1 LARRTYAMK
10 HVALSLTVALL
21 LTGSAVAPML
31 LLPVSQAQPT
41 TLLSVDFTGS
51 SLPQGWFLQG
61 SAKFIGGLNSSSG
74 FGGIQLVNNASQAG
88 AVVYGSPFT
97 TQNVVVEFSGMYE
110 PGSPSL
116 PEADDIGLG
125 FYSDGPSANVG
136 PGNPAPVNGYYASY
150 EFSNLLG
157 YVGQYDL
164 PSLTYNAHSLS
175 SNGSR
180 FFLGGRLPSTG
191 RNYLFAG
198 TTVTP
203 TSVSMNAL
211 TRTDNPWT
219 QELSI
224 SLNCLRNL
232 VTYNN
237 ATGIDGSH
245 AKLYVGGAT
254 FSGLFRNPW
263 SYEYVY
269 WLRILSYPTTP
280 TTSTGNCTTSSS
292 TSSSLTSVTIQ
303 PSTTQSVAQTITSTQ
318 PPPTQTQTVTPSS
331 NQTVSQTQT
340 TPPPVLS
347 SGGASSVLLYAVIG
361 AAIVAAVVLVGV
373 FLVLRRRDLGGP
385 AKPTSGAPKLCK
397 SCGNPLSG
405 PERFCDRC
413 GAQQV

>member
-1 LARRTYAMK
+1 MARRTYAMK

-21 LTGSAVAPML
+21 LTGSGVASML

-51 SLPQGWFLQG
+51 SLPQGWSLQG

-74 FGGIQLVNNASQAG
+74 FGGIQLVNNDSQAG
-88 AVVYGSPFT
+88 AVIYDSPFT

-125 FYSDGPSANVG
+125 FYSDGPSTHVG

-164 PSLTYNAHSLS
+164 PTLMYNAHSLS

-180 FFLGGRLPSTG
+180 FFLEGRLPSSG
-191 RNYLFAG
+191 RNYLF
-198 TTVTP
+198 TETIVTP

-211 TRTDNPWT
+211 TRTDTPWV
-219 QELSI
+219 QEPSI
-224 SLNCLRNL
+224 SLNCLRNM

-245 AKLYVGGAT
+245 SKLYVGGAT

-269 WLRILSYPTTP
+269 WLRILSYSTTP
-280 TTSTGNCTTSSS
+280 TTSTGSCTTSSS
-292 TSSSLTSVTIQ
+292 TSSSISSAAIQ
-303 PSTTQSVAQTITSTQ
+303 PSTTQSM
-318 PPPTQTQTVTPSS
+318 TQTVTPSVT
-331 NQTVSQTQT
+331 QTVSQTQT

-347 SGGASSVLLYAVIG
+347 SGGSVLLYAVIG
-361 AAIVAAVVLVGV
+361 AVIVVAVVLVGV
-373 FLVLRRRDLGGP
+373 FLVLRRRDFGGP

-413 GAQQV
+413 GAQQA

>member
-1 LARRTYAMK
+1 
-10 HVALSLTVALL
+10 
-21 LTGSAVAPML
+21 ML

-74 FGGIQLVNNASQAG
+74 FGGIQLVNNDSQAG
-88 AVVYGSPFT
+88 AVIYDSPFT
-97 TQNVVVEFSGMYE
+97 TQNVVMEFSGMYE
-110 PGSPSL
+110 PGSPPL

-125 FYSDGPSANVG
+125 FYSDGPSAHVG
-136 PGNPAPVNGYYASY
+136 PGNPTPANGYYASY

-164 PSLTYNAHSLS
+164 PSLIYNAHSLS

-180 FFLGGRLPSTG
+180 FVLGGRLPSTG
-191 RNYLFAG
+191 RNYLF
-198 TTVTP
+198 TETIVTP

-211 TRTDNPWT
+211 TRTDGPWSH
-219 QELSI
+219 EPSI
-224 SLNCLRNL
+224 SLDCLRNM

-237 ATGIDGSH
+237 ATGIDSSH
-245 AKLYVGGAT
+245 STLYVGGST
-254 FSGLFRNPW
+254 FTGLFRNPW

-269 WLRILSYPTTP
+269 WLRILSYSTTP
-280 TTSTGNCTTSSS
+280 TTSTDSCTSSS
-292 TSSSLTSVTIQ
+292 TSSSLSSVAIQ
-303 PSTTQSVAQTITSTQ
+303 PSTTQSVAQTVTSTQ
-318 PPPTQTQTVTPSS
+318 PPLTQTQAVTPSS
-331 NQTVSQTQT
+331 TQTVSQIQT

-361 AAIVAAVVLVGV
+361 AVIVVAVVLVGV

>member
-31 LLPVSQAQPT
+31 LLPVSRAQPT

-88 AVVYGSPFT
+88 AVIYDSPFT
-97 TQNVVVEFSGMYE
+97 TQNAVMEFSGMYE
-110 PGSPSL
+110 PGSSSL

-125 FYSDGPSANVG
+125 FYSDGPSAYVG
-136 PGNPAPVNGYYASY
+136 PGNPAPVIGYYASY

-157 YVGQYDL
+157 YIGEYYL
-164 PSLTYNAHSLS
+164 PSLMYNAHALS

-180 FFLGGRLPSTG
+180 FFLGGRLPSSG
-191 RNYLFAG
+191 RNYLF
-198 TTVTP
+198 TETIVTP

-211 TRTDNPWT
+211 TRTVSPWV
-219 QELSI
+219 QEPAM
-224 SLNCLRNL
+224 SLDCFRNM

-237 ATGIDGSH
+237 ATGIDSSH
-245 AKLYVGGAT
+245 SKLYVGGAT
-254 FSGLFRNPW
+254 FTGLFRNPW

-269 WLRILSYPTTP
+269 WLRILSYSTTA
-280 TTSTGNCTTSSS
+280 TTSTGSCTTSIS
-292 TSSSLTSVTIQ
+292 TSSSLSSAAIQ
-303 PSTTQSVAQTITSTQ
+303 
-318 PPPTQTQTVTPSS
+318 QTVTPSIT
-331 NQTVSQTQT
+331 QTMSQTQT

-361 AAIVAAVVLVGV
+361 AAIVVAVVLVGV
-373 FLVLRRRDLGGP
+373 FLVLRRRNLGGP
-385 AKPTSGAPKLCK
+385 AKPTSGGPKLCK

>member
-1 LARRTYAMK
+1 MN

-31 LLPVSQAQPT
+31 LIPASQAQPT

-88 AVVYGSPFT
+88 AVVYDSPFT

-125 FYSDGPSANVG
+125 FYSDAPSANVG

-157 YVGQYDL
+157 YTGHYYL
-164 PSLTYNAHSLS
+164 PSLMYNAHSLS

-180 FFLGGRLPSTG
+180 FFLGGRLPSSG
-191 RNYLFAG
+191 RNYLFTASI
-198 TTVTP
+198 VTP

-211 TRTDNPWT
+211 TRTDGPWI
-219 QELSI
+219 QEPSLS
-224 SLNCLRNL
+224 L
-232 VTYNN
+232 VHMLTYNN
-237 ATGIDGSH
+237 TSGIDSSH
-245 AKLYVGGAT
+245 STLYVGGST
-254 FSGLFRNPW
+254 FTGLFRNPW

-269 WLRILSYPTTP
+269 WLRILTCSTTF
-280 TTSTGNCTTSSS
+280 TACTTTRTMSSS
-292 TSSSLTSVTIQ
+292 TSSSLSSAAIQ

-318 PPPTQTQTVTPSS
+318 PPLTQTQAVTPSS
-331 NQTVSQTQT
+331 TQTVSQTQT

-361 AAIVAAVVLVGV
+361 AVTVAAVVLVGV
-373 FLVLRRRDLGGP
+373 FLVLRRRDLGGL
-385 AKPTSGAPKLCK
+385 AKPTSAAPKLCN